1 MMITMEFSQLCRLL
15 SDYVQVGYMGAVK
28 AYEPA
33 RDRLRQSEVDS
44 WLKMTYAD
52 RGLFRKLVKSGAVK
66 PRRIGTAKNSPLYYS
81 KEEIRRALA
90 AAGVLQ
96 AVEAAGGARGGMR
109 RDEQEKQ
116 R

>member
-1 MMITMEFSQLCRLL
+1 MKITMEFSQLCRLL

-33 RDRLRQSEVDS
+33 QDWVRQSEVER

-52 RGLFRKLVKSGAVK
+52 GGLFRKLVRSGAVRPK
-66 PRRIGTAKNSPLYYS
+66 RRGTAKNSPLYYS

-90 AAGVLQ
+90 AAGVLK
-96 AVEAAGGARGGMR
+96 AVEKCAGA
-109 RDEQEKQ
+109 DDQNKNHET
-116 R
+116 